1 MFATNTYRIRLAT
14 DEDRDTL
21 DRLAER
27 KAEKPLAGRV
37 LIGETRSGD
46 LAALSLDN
54 GRVLADSSPGTD
66 HLVASLRVRAVSI
79 WANDAT
85 PSLRERMLAGL
96 PAWYQA
102 AALPVS
108 PAASDTADTE
118 HEPVLVHA

>member
-1 MFATNTYRIRLAT
+1 MFAANTYRIRLAT
-14 DEDRDTL
+14 DDDRDSL
-21 DRLAER
+21 GRLAER
-27 KAEKPLAGRV
+27 NSQQPLAGRV

-54 GRVLADSSPGTD
+54 GRVLADSSPRTD

-79 WANDAT
+79 WAHDAT

-102 AALPVS
+102 AAVPVS
-108 PAASDTADTE
+108 PAASDAADTE
-118 HEPVLVHA
+118 HEQVLVPA